1 MTPTGGRIWL
11 SAESEGD
18 QAVIRV
24 RDSGLGISA
33 DLKNRIFDLF
43 TQGARTLDRAEGGLG
58 IGLTL
63 VERLTALHGGSVDVE
78 SPGQNQGSEFIV
90 RLPLAPPPADAK
102 PDRESAP
109 APGAA
114 RVARRVLVVDDNRDA
129 TETMAMLL
137 GIWGHDTRSAHD
149 GPSALGIAQEFQPEV
164 ILLDIG
170 LPGMDGFEVAR
181 RVHSLPGLRNTVLI
195 AMTGYG
201 QEEDRARSRAAGFA
215 RHLVKPADPTTLKKM
230 LESLPS

>member
-1 MTPTGGRIWL
+1 M
-11 SAESEGD
+11 AERRRGESRTESGKRVHRE
-18 QAVIRV
+18 AAARPAARRREAGPRV
-24 RDSGLGISA
+24 R
-33 DLKNRIFDLF
+33 
-43 TQGARTLDRAEGGLG
+43 
-58 IGLTL
+58 
-63 VERLTALHGGSVDVE
+63 
-78 SPGQNQGSEFIV
+78 
-90 RLPLAPPPADAK
+90 
-102 PDRESAP
+102 P

-181 RVHSLPGLRNTVLI
+181 RVHSLPGPAEHR
-195 AMTGYG
+195 ADRDDGYG
-201 QEEDRARSRAAGFA
+201 QEEDRACSRAAGFA